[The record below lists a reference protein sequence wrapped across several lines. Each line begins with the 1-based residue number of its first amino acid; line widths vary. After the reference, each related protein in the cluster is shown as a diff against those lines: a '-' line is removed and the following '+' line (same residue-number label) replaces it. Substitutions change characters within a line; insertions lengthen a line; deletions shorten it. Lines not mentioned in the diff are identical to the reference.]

1 MMYLGVMEKGD
12 YLCINQDRHDQFK
25 QFDTEVLMRAHWL
38 ECHQIQLDEIFLM
51 MLVPDMCKEP
61 ANVPHLNLPGV
72 SGTQVVLPGAS
83 GTQVVLPGIS
93 PVVRNMEPLVP
104 PTRTHQGKGGRG
116 GRGGKGGG
124 KGNGKGS
131 KSSDPPST
139 ESAPDTVPPAE
150 STATDKP
157 DILDLTTEEQ
167 EVEAAGESVDT
178 GEKASLDID

>member
-1 MMYLGVMEKGD
+1 MSIGTLLTQLITFFMM
-12 YLCINQDRHDQFK
+12 I
-25 QFDTEVLMRAHWL
+25 
-38 ECHQIQLDEIFLM
+38 
-51 MLVPDMCKEP
+51 VPDKCKEP

-83 GTQVVLPGIS
+83 GTQVVLPGTS

-116 GRGGKGGG
+116 GRGGKGSG
-124 KGNGKGS
+124 KGGDKGS
-131 KSSDPPST
+131 KSSNPTPT
-139 ESAPDTVPPAE
+139 ESGPDTVPTAE

-157 DILDLTTEEQ
+157 DILDLTTEER
-167 EVEAAGESVDT
+167 EVEAAGESTDI